1 MPRILVLA
9 DCDTDIGDRPIILDE
24 PIGARAL
31 DDREAA
37 ISFLERVGSALAK
50 AEEVEQRVT
59 ALYA

>member
-9 DCDTDIGDRPIILDE
+9 DCDTEIGDRPIMLDE

-31 DDREAA
+31 DDGEAS
-37 ISFLERVGSALAK
+37 IGLLERVGSALAR